1 MQIALQTIKF
11 LLNFPRSA
19 VKRLSD
25 PYRKSQ
31 TRKAGYTCNH
41 SFSCQT
47 CQPLLRSSAVLSKEG
62 LEYELIHLQTIRPM
76 DIETR
81 ETNVMQ
87 TSHLVIVEGGW
98 SQLAVGAA
106 ICARMM
112 EGPVFNFLDAPTAH
126 VTATEVPVPHADSRR
141 QLCTSG

>member
-1 MQIALQTIKF
+1 
-11 LLNFPRSA
+11 
-19 VKRLSD
+19 
-25 PYRKSQ
+25 
-31 TRKAGYTCNH
+31 
-41 SFSCQT
+41 
-47 CQPLLRSSAVLSKEG
+47 
-62 LEYELIHLQTIRPM
+62 M

-106 ICARMM
+106 ICARVM
-112 EGPVFNFLDAPTAH
+112 EGPVFNFLDAPTAR
-126 VTATEVPVPHADSRR
+126 VTATEVPRRQILEDSRR